1 VVLKWLLRRPPVTR
15 LITADISDI
24 ATNLQKYDSELVART
39 GYSLSGIACCAAE
52 IDEAQIKNLLPSIR
66 VAVIPISSGEGIIS
80 GFGEAVLSILLHLGV
95 DAFVTRTTD
104 VAGIAESFE
113 KKADIVML
121 ADDERFVALHIRSR
135 SIADNAVC
143 TGNAFATGLSLM
155 AGSLRGR
162 EVLVIGCGPV
172 GRSATLTLNRMGA
185 RVSVYDVQ
193 AEPVRQWA
201 KIIGQDPDS
210 KIQIVK
216 TLEPALQR
224 HRLIIDAS
232 PTRHIIQAHHVTPD
246 TYISAPG
253 FPCGLDAE
261 AQARSF
267 SRLLHDPLQLG
278 VATMLVSAV
287 KCHIEHQLKI

>member
-1 VVLKWLLRRPPVTR
+1 VTR
-15 LITADISDI
+15 LRSADIINI
-24 ATNLQKYDSELVART
+24 AANLKDYNRELLDRT
-39 GYSLSGIACCAAE
+39 GFSLSGIACRAAE
-52 IDEAQIKNLLPSIR
+52 IDKAQIHNLLPAIR

-80 GFGEAVLSILLHLGV
+80 GFGDAVLSIILHMGTN
-95 DAFVTRTTD
+95 AFVTGTSD

-121 ADDERFVALHIRSR
+121 ADDKHFVALHIQSR
-135 SIADNAVC
+135 SIADNAIC
-143 TGNAFATGLSLM
+143 TGKAFATGLGLM
-155 AGSLRGR
+155 AGSLKGR

-172 GRSATLTLNRMGA
+172 GRSAAQTLIQMGA

-193 AEPVRQWA
+193 AEPVMEWV
-201 KIIGQDPDS
+201 KTIGQYTDS

-224 HRLIIDAS
+224 HQLILDAS
-232 PTRHIIQAHHVTPD
+232 PAVNLIHAHHITPD

-261 AQARSF
+261 AQARLSDRF
-267 SRLLHDPLQLG
+267 LQDPLQLG

-287 KCHIEHQLKI
+287 KCHIELQQ

>member
-1 VVLKWLLRRPPVTR
+1 MTR
-15 LITADISDI
+15 LIAADISDI
-24 ATNLQKYDSELVART
+24 AANLQNYDRELVART

-52 IDEAQIKNLLPSIR
+52 IEEKQIKNLLPSIR
-66 VAVIPISSGEGIIS
+66 VGVIPVSSGEGIIS
-80 GFGEAVLSILLHLGV
+80 GFGEAVLSILLHLGA
-95 DAFVTRTTD
+95 DAFITQLTD

-113 KKADIVML
+113 KKADIAML
-121 ADDERFVALHIRSR
+121 ADDERFVALHMRSR

-155 AGSLRGR
+155 AGSLKGR

-172 GRSATLTLNRMGA
+172 GRSAALTLIRMGS

-193 AEPVRQWA
+193 VEPLMQWI
-201 KIIGQDPDS
+201 KMIGHNTGS

-216 TLEPALQR
+216 ALESALQR
-224 HRLIIDAS
+224 QRFIIDAS
-232 PTRHIIQAHHVTPD
+232 PARNIIHAHHITPD

-253 FPCGLDAE
+253 FPCGLDAA
-261 AQARSF
+261 AQARLSDRF
-267 SRLLHDPLQLG
+267 LQDPLQLG

-287 KCHIEHQLKI
+287 KCHIEHQ

>member
-1 VVLKWLLRRPPVTR
+1 VTR

-24 ATNLQKYDSELVART
+24 AANLQNYDRELVART

-80 GFGEAVLSILLHLGV
+80 GFCEAVLSILLHLGA

-104 VAGIAESFE
+104 VAGIAESFK

-135 SIADNAVC
+135 SVADNAVC
-143 TGNAFATGLSLM
+143 TGYAFATGLSLM

-172 GRSATLTLNRMGA
+172 GRSAALTLNRMGV

-193 AEPVRQWA
+193 VEPAMQLINV
-201 KIIGQDPDS
+201 IGQDPDS
-210 KIQIVK
+210 KIQTVK
-216 TLEPALQR
+216 KLEPALQR
-224 HRLIIDAS
+224 HRFIIDAS
-232 PTRHIIQAHHVTPD
+232 PARNIIHAHHVTPD

-253 FPCGLDAE
+253 FPCGLDAG
-261 AQARSF
+261 AKARLSD
-267 SRLLHDPLQLG
+267 RYLHDPLQLG
-278 VATMLVSAV
+278 VATMLASAA
-287 KCHIEHQLKI
+287 KYHIGHQ